1 MLRTYFGGL
10 TSGRLARL
18 PFLGFWVLL
27 LVLLLLYGLGI
38 AFGIGVVEPLV
49 FEGFEGFEGA
59 QVYLLANF
67 GLTVLAALGLFCLA
81 FGFAKLNL
89 IAKRI
94 RDMGLP
100 GWFMLLVLALTSAS
114 LGYALPPG
122 GSPTDLGNLV
132 NGGFYGILLLAL
144 LLIPSG
150 LFVRQSPP
158 SPVQT
163 PASDAP
169 QSGVAAPE
177 NEPAAAPLGDSEP
190 TAAQVPSADHR
201 EGDGDGPGEGEADAQ
216 GAHQGVAGTAID
228 PAADQAIDQKKDQDG
243 RNDDDKEK
251 ELAEIQRDGAHQ

>member
-1 MLRTYFGGL
+1 LNRYLAALEKRQMLRTYFGGL

-150 LFVRQSPP
+150 WFAR
-158 SPVQT
+158 
-163 PASDAP
+163 PA
-169 QSGVAAPE
+169 
-177 NEPAAAPLGDSEP
+177 P
-190 TAAQVPSADHR
+190 TAAPVPSADHR